1 MNTNWTNVLETRP
14 EPKFHERLALPGG
27 FSGAI
32 LRDPGDERT
41 WYTASVTV
49 SDFFEGT
56 PEETK
61 ERFFEL
67 VIPRL
72 EAGLLQA
79 ALEASKTKE
88 VVDEPADQ

>member
-1 MNTNWTNVLETRP
+1 MNTNWTNVLAQKP
-14 EPKFHERLALPGG
+14 DPQVHDRLALPGG
-27 FSGAI
+27 FTGAI
-32 LRDPGDERT
+32 MRDPGDERT
-41 WYTASVTV
+41 WYTASVAV

-61 ERFFEL
+61 AKFLEL

-79 ALEASKTKE
+79 ALEAAKTKE

>member
-1 MNTNWTNVLETRP
+1 MNTNWTNVLAQKP
-14 EPKFHERLALPGG
+14 EPQVHDRLALPGG

-32 LRDPGDERT
+32 MRDPGDKTT
-41 WYTASVTV
+41 WYTASITFSV
-49 SDFFEGT
+49 FFEGT

-61 ERFFEL
+61 AKFLEL

-79 ALEASKTKE
+79 ALAAAKTE
-88 VVDEPADQ
+88 EEVDEPADQ